1 MKEYTSYNY
10 LHADLTTP
18 IFYYSFALGWGS
30 QKPFYFELNIIWASI
45 YNIALLCVHA
55 HNDFEKQF
63 LRFLQRM
70 TFDFASLGNAVTRVH
85 GRAWS
90 NVPQVLK

>member
-18 IFYYSFALGWGS
+18 IFYYLFARGRGS
-30 QKPFYFELNIIWASI
+30 HNLFNFELDFIWASI
-45 YNIALLCVHA
+45 YNIVLLCVHA
-55 HNDFEKQF
+55 QNDFKKQF

-70 TFDFASLGNAVTRVH
+70 TFDFASLGNAV
-85 GRAWS
+85 
-90 NVPQVLK
+90 P